1 MPFSGILG
9 QDSAVAVLRSALAA
23 NRVAHAYLFTGIE
36 GCGKRTAALAF
47 IEAIFCG
54 AAEGCGKCP
63 SCRKLAS
70 HQHPDLHLVEPD
82 GAFIKI
88 DQIRELQRQLALR
101 PYEAP
106 RKGCIIEAA
115 DRLHPAAANAL
126 LKTLEEPPGNAV
138 LVLLS
143 ANPAGVLPTIVSRCQ
158 QLRFSSLPQETVEQ
172 LVSTGDTDPEAARV
186 AASLSEG
193 SVAKAVEILGGSA
206 LEERARFIETVCSLS
221 GNDVSRIFAFSEG
234 FDKQKEKAAGMLD
247 ILKSFLR
254 DVLLRLGGTPEI
266 VNRDLA
272 PLVEQF
278 AARTSLNEVMEK
290 INMVTS
296 VQQALQRNVNPRLA
310 METLIMRIAKS

>member
-9 QDSAVAVLRSALAA
+9 QDSAVAVLGRSLAA

-36 GCGKRTAALAF
+36 GCGKRTTALAL

-54 AAEGCGKCP
+54 RAEGCGSCP

-70 HQHPDLHLVEPD
+70 NHHPDLHLVEPD

-115 DRLHPAAANAL
+115 DRLHPAASNAL
-126 LKTLEEPPGNAV
+126 LKTLEEPPGSAV
-138 LVLLS
+138 LILLS
-143 ANPAGVLPTIVSRCQ
+143 ANPAAVLPTIVSRCQ
-158 QLRFSSLPQETVEQ
+158 QLHFSSLPQETVER
-172 LVSTGDTDPEAARV
+172 LVMTGGVEPEAAHV

-193 SVAKAVEILGGSA
+193 SVAKALEIVSGAA
-206 LEERARFIETVCSLS
+206 LEERTHFIEAVCSLS
-221 GNDVSRIFAFSEG
+221 GNDAGRIFAFSEA
-234 FDKQKEKAAGMLD
+234 FDKQKEKAAGMLEM
-247 ILKSFLR
+247 LQSFLR
-254 DVLLRLGGTPEI
+254 DVLLRLGGSPEI

-272 PLVEQF
+272 TLVEQI
-278 AARTSLNEVMEK
+278 AAHNSLDEVMGK
-290 INMVTS
+290 IGTVST

-310 METLIMRIAKS
+310 METLVMRLANS